1 MLAEQR
7 RSVILD
13 TLSEKGA
20 VSIADLYR
28 KLGVSRE
35 TIRRDIT
42 RLDKE
47 GRLRKTHGGAMSTD
61 NEPAFEER
69 KSVNVEAKR
78 SIGRVAAALVPD
90 GASVIIDSGTTIQGL
105 VEALADKR
113 RLHVITNDF
122 QAAAKLSGRNDN
134 RVLILGGELIAGEG
148 AIMGRDA
155 TAMLGNYFADFSFVG
170 AGAISSHPW
179 LMDFSR
185 EAAEIRGQ
193 MLALARC
200 PVVLADHTKFDR
212 LAPVRVANFEKVRH
226 IVVDR
231 KPENAFAAALK
242 ILGADVLVAEGD
254 D

>member
-7 RSVILD
+7 RSVILE
-13 TLSEKGA
+13 TLSEQGA
-20 VSIADLYR
+20 VSVAELYR

-35 TIRRDIT
+35 TIRRDIS
-42 RLDKE
+42 RLDQE
-47 GRLRKTHGGAMSTD
+47 SRLRKTHGGAMSLGR
-61 NEPAFEER
+61 EPAFAQR
-69 KSVNVEAKR
+69 KSINVEAKR

-90 GASVIIDSGTTIQGL
+90 GASVIVDSGTTIQEL

-113 RLHVITNDF
+113 HLRVITNDL
-122 QAAAKLSGRNDN
+122 QAATELSGRNDN
-134 RVLILGGELIAGEG
+134 SVLILGGELIAGEG
-148 AIMGRDA
+148 AIMGRDV
-155 TAMLGNYFADFSFVG
+155 TAMLGNYFADFAFVG

-193 MLALARC
+193 MLALARF

-212 LAPVRVANFEKVRH
+212 IAPNRVANFDKASH

-231 KPENAFAAALK
+231 KPEGAFAAVLASHGAK
-242 ILGADVLVAEGD
+242 ILVAED
-254 D
+254 NE

>member
-13 TLSEKGA
+13 TLAEKGA
-20 VSIADLYR
+20 VSVADLYR

-47 GRLRKTHGGAMSTD
+47 SRLRKTHGGALALDS
-61 NEPAFEER
+61 EPAFDER

-113 RLHVITNDF
+113 RLSIITNDF

-193 MLALARC
+193 MLGLARC

-212 LAPVRVANFEKVRH
+212 IAPVRVANFEKANY

-231 KPENAFAAALK
+231 KPQNAFATALN
-242 ILGADVLVAEGD
+242 ILGAEVLVAEESD
-254 D
+254 